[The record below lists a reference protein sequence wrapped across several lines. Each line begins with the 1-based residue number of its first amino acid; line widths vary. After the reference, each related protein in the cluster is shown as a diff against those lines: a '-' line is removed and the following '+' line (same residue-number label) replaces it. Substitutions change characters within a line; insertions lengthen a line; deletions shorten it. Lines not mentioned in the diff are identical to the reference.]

1 MLRRSEIAER
11 YRLTLREQEVVEG
24 VCSGFLNKQIGHR
37 LGISKQTVKVHRAH
51 AMANFD
57 VKTAADLAK
66 FLNLA
71 SDLVSPVTKHCRPLD

>member
-11 YRLTLREQEVVEG
+11 WARLTLREQEVVEG

-51 AMANFD
+51 AMAKLD

-66 FLNLA
+66 FLSSAPSNRDA
-71 SDLVSPVTKHCRPLD
+71 CCFSQQV